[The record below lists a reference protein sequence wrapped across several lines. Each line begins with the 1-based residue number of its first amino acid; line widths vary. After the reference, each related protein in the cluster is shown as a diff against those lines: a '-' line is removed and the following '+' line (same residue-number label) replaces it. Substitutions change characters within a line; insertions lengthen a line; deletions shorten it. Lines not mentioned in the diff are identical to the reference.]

1 MDVVFAGKLICSMN
15 ELTLVR
21 WTGRASQFK
30 FVMPVR
36 LWLDI
41 IVLTMLHCH
50 EHIIFL
56 VGVVFADKLIIDPFT
71 YSPEKDENR

>member
-1 MDVVFAGKLICSMN
+1 MAGYHCFHLIF
-15 ELTLVR
+15 EVYLT
-21 WTGRASQFK
+21 T
-30 FVMPVR
+30 
-36 LWLDI
+36 
-41 IVLTMLHCH
+41 LHCH